1 MLHLVSDQWF
11 SNDFWALGSE
21 LIVFQLRNRVGMNL
35 QSINHTIDCGLRK
48 VVKLEALRIENF
60 LVK

>member
-1 MLHLVSDQWF
+1 MI
-11 SNDFWALGSE
+11 FWALGSE
-21 LIVFQLRNRVGMNL
+21 LVVFLLRNRVGMNL

-48 VVKLEALRIENF
+48 VVKLEALRTENF